1 MSNLTENTDS
11 NRSPL
16 TALGNTKPLTRG
28 NTADIENE
36 GAKFGMQSA
45 VKNQNEA
52 NNSKKKV
59 IMKPKEKQEKQET
72 ETEEVK
78 TLKNTLKEAMDENDT
93 VNPKRNFLSNFP

>member
-1 MSNLTENTDS
+1 MSNLTENATS

-16 TALGNTKPLTRG
+16 TSLGNTKPLTRE

-36 GAKFGMQSA
+36 VAKFGMHSA

-59 IMKPKEKQEKQET
+59 IMKPKEKQET

-93 VNPKRNFLSNFP
+93 VRRDSFYPV